1 MNVKKLLLISLSLV
15 MATACSHV
23 SSNNL
28 RKVANDGNE
37 TGNRPQTAAQLMTV
51 KNHCEGPA
59 NFKMFG
65 DDRFNKIHSIKSFD
79 VNQGP
84 EGFDIKLVLKGKTSL
99 DATNGDSQIAK
110 EYTERFFIKESKTG
124 MLYELSSSQQNVFKF
139 NSIFLRFGDY
149 DVMTAGPIP
158 EGTHPLNLELVL
170 VIDKPDRGELV
181 TVKKLLFNCQSEVKY
196 PSMP

>member
-1 MNVKKLLLISLSLV
+1 MDVKKLLLVSLFLV

-23 SSNNL
+23 SSNNV

-51 KNHCEGPA
+51 RNHCEGPV

-65 DDRFNKIHSIKSFD
+65 DDQFNKIHFIKSFD

-84 EGFDIKLVLKGKTSL
+84 EGFDIKLVLRGKTSL
-99 DATNGDSQIAK
+99 DASNGDSQIAK

-124 MLYELSSSQQNVFKF
+124 MLYELSPSQQNTFKF
-139 NSIFLRFGDY
+139 NSVFLKFGDY
-149 DVMTAGPIP
+149 DIITAGPIP
-158 EGTHPLNLELVL
+158 EGTHSLDLELVL
-170 VIDKPDRGELV
+170 VIDKPEKKELV

-196 PSMP
+196 PNMP